1 MATTSLLRRCAPYLL
16 SSLLLVLQILAT
28 AATMT
33 PSGIPEKLFPA
44 SLDPFVNELSLRG
57 FLYTSRIELAFDL
70 TNMQFRSHH
79 ALTDHFFKNG
89 QDWNPRVVYL
99 GEHPALPS
107 THMAAS
113 VFHPNIQLT
122 NHLVPKSGL
131 MKHRNGKN
139 GVLAINLRA
148 NEEPEFVGVLW
159 LKSHRAVNVLERSG
173 MRLNEVEEQVP
184 SLIDIQRVIHRQPVP
199 GPYRTVRTVG
209 SSDRLD

>member
-44 SLDPFVNELSLRG
+44 SLDPF
-57 FLYTSRIELAFDL
+57 
-70 TNMQFRSHH
+70 
-79 ALTDHFFKNG
+79 
-89 QDWNPRVVYL
+89 
-99 GEHPALPS
+99 
-107 THMAAS
+107 
-113 VFHPNIQLT
+113 LT
-122 NHLVPKSGL
+122 NHFVPKSGL

-184 SLIDIQRVIHRQPVP
+184 SLIDIQQVIHRQPVP

-209 SSDRLD
+209 SSDSLD